1 MSQLSSILTAF
12 NDHFIE
18 FVSDIINV
26 FPNDTDL
33 LAAKNSFSL
42 IRKANPKLIIKIWSS
57 HVVNKYAEQI
67 DAGDIGFFINKDYS
81 NDLEKADNSEKIMEA
96 IDRLRNPIK
105 MMTLEDRAK
114 SMKYIQNLK
123 KLSVMYNDKN
133 K

>member
-57 HVVNKYAEQI
+57 HVVNKYAVQI
-67 DAGDIGFFINKDYS
+67 DEGDIGFFINKDYAS
-81 NDLEKADNSEKIMEA
+81 DLEKADNSEKIMEA